1 MPGIGGTADTD
12 LRRQELDEEDSLCEG
27 FQMPAD
33 RRPRGGTYWGR
44 RRKAT
49 RERTRGIGGNDR
61 RTSVLYGDYMSGG
74 NVKLH
79 FWVFHFHP
87 FFCSN
92 LESPFFRP
100 DPGVS
105 RERDAQ
111 GLSRTAR

>member
-1 MPGIGGTADTD
+1 MTGFGCRPYTD
-12 LRRQELDEEDSLCEG
+12 LDAGETGPAFESRQ
-27 FQMPAD
+27 
-33 RRPRGGTYWGR
+33 GR
-44 RRKAT
+44 RAGVWGSRIS
-49 RERTRGIGGNDR
+49 G
-61 RTSVLYGDYMSGG
+61 LYGDYMSGG

-111 GLSRTAR
+111 GLSRTAQ